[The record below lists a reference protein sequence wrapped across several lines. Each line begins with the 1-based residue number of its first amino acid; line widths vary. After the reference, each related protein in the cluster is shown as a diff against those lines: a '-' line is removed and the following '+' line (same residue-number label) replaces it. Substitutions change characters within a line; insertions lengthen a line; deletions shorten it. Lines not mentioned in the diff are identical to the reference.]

1 MAALRPHLIV
11 QLVVISV
18 ARCLQTQTS
27 ADIQSEIEAN
37 ENDQKALNTIHAGA
51 WVDSPSV
58 RGTTDILW
66 TCIITL
72 TSCVYTVLHL
82 NIKHSSTWNKLQWV
96 AITLFAP
103 EFILLLASRQFIEAS
118 SLKRKLNL
126 LLSENA
132 RSNSSTPKNSYNL
145 KTCFFAVMGGFEAPI
160 ADIEPG
166 PGVVRDND
174 YEWPQNLTLSATG
187 ILELAKLGYFIEV
200 DTASLEDRSKATL
213 LQKFLVSTQVIWMA
227 IQCIV
232 KNRLGLPIALLE
244 IHVMVHVVFALLL
257 YGSWF
262 YKPLDIEWTQT
273 VTVESEE
280 VENALAFMIQCQFC
294 HLQNETA
301 ILYPVQGDDRPIVPS
316 IVAKSS
322 FGKQDPRSSRCKV
335 ATNDQGEQL
344 PVQWITPTT
353 DGVRISEGQALSC
366 GVGYLHVGLV
376 FGREKSRLAEDRS
389 ILLNA
394 SDITRTE
401 RAALH
406 LRSSR
411 QNSLAAPDV
420 DPFWDK
426 TYSQCFAPGGNMRE
440 TLSVFQDSFS
450 HPGEGDPNEG
460 LGSTTEVF
468 RFLLSAIGEELTW
481 YNLLR
486 TGLFPTIYG
495 GIHLSAWDYD
505 FASRQEE
512 IMWKVSCLIIIGF
525 IPWVGLYFLFFA
537 YIGRPLRVYIDPDVF
552 SEEVRKSP
560 LSVGS
565 RMAGICILGFTVSL
579 FAGVHFVARVFIVVE
594 AFISLRQ
601 VPIGVYSMPSW
612 IQMIPHL

>member
-1 MAALRPHLIV
+1 MPVMRSH
-11 QLVVISV
+11 LVVLLVVVGV

-27 ADIQSEIEAN
+27 ADIQSQIEAN
-37 ENDQKALNTIHAGA
+37 ENDQKALNTIHARA

-82 NIKHSSTWNKLQWV
+82 NIRHSSTWNKLQWV
-96 AITLFAP
+96 AITLFIP
-103 EFILLLASRQFIEAS
+103 EFILLLASRQFIEAFL
-118 SLKRKLNL
+118 LKRKLNL
-126 LLSENA
+126 LLSEQA
-132 RSNSSTPKNSYNL
+132 CNSTSTPKSYDL

-166 PGVVRDND
+166 TGVIRDND
-174 YEWPQNLTLSATG
+174 YNWPLNLTLSATG
-187 ILELAKLGYFIEV
+187 ILELARLGYFIEV

-232 KNRLGLPIALLE
+232 KKRLGLPIALLE

-257 YGSWF
+257 YGFWF

-273 VTVESEE
+273 ITVESEE
-280 VENALAFMIQCQFC
+280 IKNALAFMIQCQFC

-301 ILYPVQGDDRPIVPS
+301 ILYPDRGDDRPMVPR
-316 IVAKSS
+316 IVAKRS
-322 FGKQDPRSSRCKV
+322 FGKQDPRSSRCEV
-335 ATNDQGEQL
+335 ATDQQGEHL
-344 PVQWITPTT
+344 PVQWITPTA
-353 DGVRISEGQALSC
+353 DDVRISEGQALSC
-366 GVGYLHVGLV
+366 GVGYLHIGLV
-376 FGREKSRLAEDRS
+376 LGREKSRLAEERS

-401 RAALH
+401 RA
-406 LRSSR
+406 
-411 QNSLAAPDV
+411 
-420 DPFWDK
+420 
-426 TYSQCFAPGGNMRE
+426 TYSQCFVLGGNIRE
-440 TLSVFQDSFS
+440 TLSIFQDSFS
-450 HPGEGDPNEG
+450 HPADGGADEGM
-460 LGSTTEVF
+460 GSTTEVF
-468 RFLLSAIGEELTW
+468 RFILSVIGEELTW

-486 TGLFPTIYG
+486 TGIFPIIYG
-495 GIHLSAWDYD
+495 GIHLSAWNYD

-512 IMWKVSCLIIIGF
+512 IMWKVSCLIIVGF

-537 YIGRPLRVYIDPDVF
+537 YVGRPLRVYIDPDLLA
-552 SEEVRKSP
+552 EEVQKSP

-579 FAGVHFVARVFIVVE
+579 FAAVHFFARVFIVVE